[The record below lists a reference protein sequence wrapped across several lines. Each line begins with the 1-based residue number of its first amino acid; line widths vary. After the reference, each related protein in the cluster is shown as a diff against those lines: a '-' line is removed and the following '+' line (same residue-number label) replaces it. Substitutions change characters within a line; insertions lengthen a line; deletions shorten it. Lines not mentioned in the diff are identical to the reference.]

1 MLMDQNPLLKRENRK
16 ENQENVLSHSILSN
30 NLLSATT
37 PVPNALLDQVMPTLR
52 DTELRVL
59 LVVVRQTRGWQDGPN
74 VSQRKERDW
83 LTQSQLMGRTGR
95 GSGAVAHAVEAL
107 VQVGLIEVQ
116 DRTGRPLNTPS
127 ERRRHLGRL
136 YYRLGTASGP
146 VSGPVRARVA
156 KIPATKSPVLKN
168 VRKSIPKSAHAKSH
182 TTKETE
188 NKINKEPHKN
198 VDKPVDNSHRHEP
211 EKSKPQRRKPLIG
224 NPLVVRTN
232 GWEHIAYLRDRS
244 L

>member
-1 MLMDQNPLLKRENRK
+1 MDQSLLSGRGISAEDQQK
-16 ENQENVLSHSILSN
+16 LLSN
-30 NLLSATT
+30 TLLSATT
-37 PVPNALLDQVMPTLR
+37 PVPNALLDRVMPTLR

-59 LVVVRQTRGWQDGPN
+59 LVVVRQTLGWQEGPSS
-74 VSQRKERDW
+74 SQRKERDW

-95 GSGAVAHAVEAL
+95 GSGAVAHAVEVL
-107 VQVGLIEVQ
+107 VQAGLIEVQ
-116 DRTGRPLNTPS
+116 DRTGKPVRTPA

-136 YYRLGTASGP
+136 YYRLGIASGP
-146 VSGPVRARVA
+146 VDA
-156 KIPATKSPVLKN
+156 KAAKSSVSKSPSTRSPVLKN
-168 VRKSIPKSAHAKSH
+168 MRKSIPKSAHAKSH

-188 NKINKEPHKN
+188 NKINKGPHKN
-198 VDKPVDNSHRHEP
+198 VDKPVDNLRRHDP
-211 EKSKPQRRKPLIG
+211 EKIKPQRRKPLIG